1 MGWFKKEP
9 PPPPKSKI
17 PGWVNLVTPVI
28 FAIIIGLLSIVY
40 NGLAHDVEK
49 IEQKMEQKVDN
60 ETLQMQIEYLKEKD
74 GEAEEYRKK
83 TDARLEKL
91 IIEMQQMKYQ
101 QQANQ
106 APPSIEPQ
114 VAPTTG
120 NVITTEEYNF
130 YMSLTPEQKEAYKKA
145 HPAFQAIK

>member
-1 MGWFKKEP
+1 MSWFKKD
-9 PPPPKSKI
+9 PPPKKAL
-17 PGWVNLVTPVI
+17 PAWVGLITPIV

-60 ETLQMQIEYLKEKD
+60 ETLQMQIKYLKEKD
-74 GEAEEYRKK
+74 DEVAEYRKK
-83 TDARLEKL
+83 TDQRLEKL

-101 QQANQ
+101 QSAVQSVPD
-106 APPSIEPQ
+106 APITQPTPQ
-114 VAPTTG
+114 TD
-120 NVITTEEYNF
+120 NVITPEQYQF
-130 YMSLTPEQKEAYKKA
+130 FMGLTPEQKEEYKKI